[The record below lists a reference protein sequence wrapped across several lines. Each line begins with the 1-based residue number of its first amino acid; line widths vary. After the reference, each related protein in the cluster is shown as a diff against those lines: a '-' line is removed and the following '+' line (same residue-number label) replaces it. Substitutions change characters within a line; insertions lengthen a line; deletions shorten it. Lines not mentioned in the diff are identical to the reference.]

1 MPRLVILAVV
11 AAVLA
16 GLAALYLS
24 GADRAVQAWALEGQ
38 REAQNAMAGAL
49 RALRAGDPAAV
60 GPLLAICFGY
70 GFFHAAGPGH
80 GKLLI
85 GAYGAAAEVGAV
97 KLSLVALAASLA
109 QGLAAVALVGAGLAV
124 WGWSRTRMTDL
135 ADDLFA
141 PLSFGAIALIGV
153 WLVLRGLRG
162 MWRLRGQP
170 AAGDDH
176 GNDHDHDHAY
186 HGPERTCATCG
197 HAHAPDPA
205 AIARARDWRD
215 IAALIGAVAIRPC
228 TGALFLLILTAQ
240 MGVFWVGVLGT
251 VAMALGT
258 ASVTVAVAVSA
269 VGLRRGVLAGLS
281 GNAALARVQPMLEI
295 GIGLVVAVVAGQFAL
310 RLI

>member
-11 AAVLA
+11 VAVLA

-38 REAQNAMAGAL
+38 RETQNAMAGAL
-49 RALRAGDPAAV
+49 RALRAGDLAAV

-97 KLSLVALAASLA
+97 KLSLVALASSLA
-109 QGLAAVALVGAGLAV
+109 QGLAAVALVGAGVAI

-153 WLVLRGLRG
+153 WLVLRGLGG

-170 AAGDDH
+170 AAGHDH
-176 GNDHDHDHAY
+176 GNDHDHDHAH
-186 HGPERTCATCG
+186 HGPDRTCATCG

-269 VGLRRGVLAGLS
+269 VGLRRGMLAGLS
-281 GNAALARVQPMLEI
+281 GNATLARVQPMLEI

>member
-1 MPRLVILAVV
+1 MPRLVIIAVV

-49 RALRAGDPAAV
+49 RALRAGDLAAV

-97 KLSLVALAASLA
+97 KLSLVALASSLA
-109 QGLAAVALVGAGLAV
+109 QGFAAVALVGAGLAI

-153 WLVLRGLRG
+153 WLVMRGMRG
-162 MWRLRGQP
+162 MWRVRGPQI
-170 AAGDDH
+170 
-176 GNDHDHDHAY
+176 HDHAH
-186 HGPERTCATCG
+186 HGPDRTCATCG

-295 GIGLVVAVVAGQFAL
+295 GIGLVVAMVAGQFAL

>member
-16 GLAALYLS
+16 VLAALYLS

-49 RALRAGDPAAV
+49 RALRAGDLAAV

-97 KLSLVALAASLA
+97 KLSLVALASSLA
-109 QGLAAVALVGAGLAV
+109 QGLAAVALVGAGLAI

-153 WLVLRGLRG
+153 WLVLRGL
-162 MWRLRGQP
+162 WRLRGQP
-170 AAGDDH
+170 AAGHDH
-176 GNDHDHDHAY
+176 GNDHDHDHAH
-186 HGPERTCATCG
+186 HGPDRTCATCG

-228 TGALFLLILTAQ
+228 TGALFLLILNAQ
-240 MGVFWVGVLGT
+240 MGVFWVGCW
-251 VAMALGT
+251 
-258 ASVTVAVAVSA
+258 
-269 VGLRRGVLAGLS
+269 
-281 GNAALARVQPMLEI
+281 ARWRWRWARP
-295 GIGLVVAVVAGQFAL
+295 A
-310 RLI
+310 

>member
-16 GLAALYLS
+16 VLAALYLS

-49 RALRAGDPAAV
+49 RALRAGDLAAV

-109 QGLAAVALVGAGLAV
+109 QGLAAVALVGAGLAI

-170 AAGDDH
+170 AAGHDH
-176 GNDHDHDHAY
+176 GNDHDHDHAP
-186 HGPERTCATCG
+186 HGPDRTCATCG

>member
-16 GLAALYLS
+16 VLAALYLS

-49 RALRAGDPAAV
+49 RALRAGDLAAV

-109 QGLAAVALVGAGLAV
+109 QGLAAVALVGAGLAI

-170 AAGDDH
+170 AAGHDH
-176 GNDHDHDHAY
+176 GNDHDHDHAH
-186 HGPERTCATCG
+186 HGPDRTCATCG

-281 GNAALARVQPMLEI
+281 GNGTLARVQPMLEI